1 MKMLV
6 AGMLAATLLGGC
18 QSIFGHHAKLDIRP
32 LDAASSPEAGA
43 IALEEGKQFLRSGA
57 VGSAIVAL
65 QKAATDRATAPDA
78 HNGLAVAYALLGRG
92 DLAERFFQQAMV
104 ENPSEAKYSANLAK
118 FYQSREAAL
127 AREVRVSAPAFV
139 AAPDTELAVVAEQF
153 DKVIQA
159 GPGAIRVSA
168 ATRENA
174 ITRVSQNEVT
184 IRTLPA
190 PPIAVAASERRRN
203 PRFTAAGST
212 TRVAPYPVRIEFG
225 RAGSE

>member
-1 MKMLV
+1 MKKLI
-6 AGMLAATLLGGC
+6 AAILATTLLGGC
-18 QSIFGHHAKLDIRP
+18 QSIFGHHARLDVRP
-32 LDAASSPEAGA
+32 VGGEDSPEAGA

-65 QKAATDRATAPDA
+65 QKAAADPIAAPEA
-78 HNGLAVAYALLGRG
+78 HNALAVAYALLGRG
-92 DLAERFFQQAMV
+92 DLAERFFQQAMA

-127 AREVRVSAPAFV
+127 AREVRVSAHAFV
-139 AAPDTELAVVAEQF
+139 AAPDIELAVVAEQF

-190 PPIAVAASERRRN
+190 PPVAVAASERRRN
-203 PRFTAAGST
+203 PRFTAVGST
-212 TRVAPYPVRIEFG
+212 TRVAPYPIRIEFG
-225 RAGSE
+225 RTGSE